1 MAPATIRC
9 ENLLKQFGGHV
20 VIEGCSFDI
29 TQGSIFGLVGLNGA
43 GKTTLIR
50 VLLGLL
56 KPSGGAVSMLGHV
69 PWDHPESLYQRT
81 GVVLEN
87 DGFSG
92 NMTIKDNLRIFA
104 AAKGLTWE
112 SVEAYVGEF
121 WADTFI
127 HDEMFGP
134 SKKVKYL
141 SRGQRMQCSICRAF
155 LGWPEV
161 YLFDEPTVA
170 LDVAAYDHF
179 CFMCRIARGLKGTM
193 IISSHQLSAIEELC
207 DYVGILDNK
216 KLHMLD
222 GGAQASGSGLWTIV
236 MENVPGSKE
245 IIESA
250 AGSAASYY
258 KGAWH
263 VALQTPRTI
272 VPDLVARLVRAGCG
286 ILEVRPEKRD
296 LKDRIRTHYEK
307 T

>member
-1 MAPATIRC
+1 MTLPVIHCDR
-9 ENLLKQFGGHV
+9 LVKKFGKNV
-20 VIEGCSFDI
+20 VIEDCSFDI
-29 TQGSIFGLVGLNGA
+29 AQGSIFGLVGLNGA

-56 KPSGGAVSMLGHV
+56 KPSGGAVSVLGRV
-69 PWDHPESLYQRT
+69 PWDHSESLYQRT

-92 NMTIKDNLRIFA
+92 NMTVKDNLRIFA

-112 SVEAYVGEF
+112 SVKGYVREF

-134 SKKVKYL
+134 SKRVKYL
-141 SRGQRMQCSICRAF
+141 SRGQRMQCSVCRAF

-207 DYVGILDNK
+207 DLVGILDNK

-222 GGAQASGSGLWTIV
+222 SGAQSPEGGPWTIV

-258 KGAWH
+258 EGAWH
-263 VALQTPRTI
+263 VALQTPRTT
-272 VPDLVARLVRAGCG
+272 VPDVVARLVRAGCG
-286 ILEVRPEKRD
+286 ILEVRPEKQD